1 MSGISIARRGI
12 VRLVASIVA
21 TACLSAGAAL
31 AMEHEPTMGTTM
43 SFGRVVEVDAD
54 AGTITVEH
62 LAIGHLYMEPMT
74 MVFRVSDRAMLAPLT
89 PGLKIRFEA
98 ERAPGG
104 FVIGRIEN
112 SNR

>member
-1 MSGISIARRGI
+1 
-12 VRLVASIVA
+12 
-21 TACLSAGAAL
+21 
-31 AMEHEPTMGTTM
+31 MGTAM

-54 AGTITVEH
+54 AGTITIEH

-74 MVFRVSDRAMLAPLT
+74 MVFRVGDPAMLAPLT
-89 PGLKIRFEA
+89 PGLRIRFEA

-104 FVIGRIEN
+104 FVIRRIEN

>member
-12 VRLVASIVA
+12 VCLVASIVA
-21 TACLSAGAAL
+21 TACVSAGAAL
-31 AMEHEPTMGTTM
+31 AVEHKPTMGTTM

-62 LAIGHLYMEPMT
+62 LAIGHLYMKPMT
-74 MVFRVSDRAMLAPLT
+74 MVFRVSDPAMLALLT

-98 ERAPGG
+98 ERTPGG
-104 FVIGRIEN
+104 FVVSRIEN

>member
-12 VRLVASIVA
+12 VASIVA
-21 TACLSAGAAL
+21 AACVSAGAAL

-43 SFGRVVEVDAD
+43 SFGRVVKVDAG

-62 LAIGHLYMEPMT
+62 LAIEQLYMEPMT
-74 MVFRVSDRAMLAPLT
+74 MVFRVSDPAMLAPLT
-89 PGLKIRFEA
+89 PGHRIRFEA
-98 ERAPGG
+98 KRESGG
-104 FVIGRIEN
+104 FVIIKIEN

>member
-12 VRLVASIVA
+12 VCLVASIVA
-21 TACLSAGAAL
+21 TACASTGPAL
-31 AMEHEPTMGTTM
+31 AMEHKPTIGSTM

-62 LAIGHLYMEPMT
+62 LAIGHLYMEPRT
-74 MVFRVSDRAMLAPLT
+74 MVFQVVDPAMLAPLT
-89 PGLKIRFEA
+89 PGLRIRFEA

-104 FVIGRIEN
+104 FVISRIEN